1 MTPAAK
7 PRDRSGYSPAETEQ
21 VKSACLT
28 VAVTLGALMGELCI
42 VGGLVP
48 SLLID
53 QQITPNTTDLS
64 RAGSRDAVT
73 WDFALVWR

>member
-1 MTPAAK
+1 MAPPAK
-7 PRDRSGYSPAETEQ
+7 PRDRSGYTPEETEQ

-48 SLLID
+48 HLLID
-53 QQITPNTTDLS
+53 QKIGP
-64 RAGSRDAVT
+64 
-73 WDFALVWR
+73 